1 MEPYWHPVRFE
12 QVIGRAVR
20 ICSHEHLPE
29 EEQKVIVYIYLM
41 KFLQNHLTSN
51 PEEKEEGAKK
61 PLVSSLIMKSDRSK
75 DKKRVITS
83 DEKLYE
89 ISNIKKKINASI
101 LQAIKETSIDCKVH
115 KKDGDNLQCFSINS
129 PNLHEYTYNPNHMKD
144 APSQQEE
151 VELTLYPITD
161 KNDPT
166 IKYYLKKYDDNSS
179 KMTGVLYNYKAYKN
193 NKTLIEVGET
203 GR

>member
-1 MEPYWHPVRFE
+1 
-12 QVIGRAVR
+12 
-20 ICSHEHLPE
+20 
-29 EEQKVIVYIYLM
+29 M
-41 KFLQNHLTSN
+41 KN
-51 PEEKEEGAKK
+51 
-61 PLVSSLIMKSDRSK
+61 DRSK

-129 PNLHEYTYNPNHMKD
+129 PNLHEYIYNPNHMKD

-179 KMTGVLYNYKAYKN
+179 EMKGVLYNYKAYKN

-203 GR
+203 GY

>member
-1 MEPYWHPVRFE
+1 
-12 QVIGRAVR
+12 
-20 ICSHEHLPE
+20 
-29 EEQKVIVYIYLM
+29 
-41 KFLQNHLTSN
+41 
-51 PEEKEEGAKK
+51 
-61 PLVSSLIMKSDRSK
+61 
-75 DKKRVITS
+75 
-83 DEKLYE
+83 LYE

-129 PNLHEYTYNPNHMKD
+129 PNLHEYIYNPNHMKD

-179 KMTGVLYNYKAYKN
+179 EMKGVLYNYKAYKN

-203 GR
+203 GY